1 MLLTELSFQQEEVFP
16 SPALLSLISNL
27 VERPGFGFWGQT
39 LWCLGFTFG
48 SVLRG
53 SVLAGTTTEFACQ
66 VNALTP
72 VLSFQLFSYHLFKS
86 LSS

>member
-27 VERPGFGFWGQT
+27 VERPGFGFWGHTQ
-39 LWCLGFTFG
+39 WCLVLTFD

-53 SVLAGTTTEFACQ
+53 QSWQG
-66 VNALTP
+66 P
-72 VLSFQLFSYHLFKS
+72 QLNLHAK
-86 LSS
+86 